1 LTDSVFRQRQ
11 DDLLSANLDNL
22 PPIRTRNPNRWRR
35 DSNRD
40 EDNPAFTLLQ
50 PDPPHTTPPTDPD
63 IVPTPQPSPPP
74 VDPNAPPPD
83 PPPDPT
89 PDPPPRKGM
98 KEAGQQKRIIIIFG
112 DGSFS
117 PSSPGKLS
125 LVT

>member
-1 LTDSVFRQRQ
+1 LTDSVFRQEQ

-22 PPIRTRNPNRWRR
+22 PPVRTAKPNRWRR

-40 EDNPAFTLLQ
+40 EANPAFTL
-50 PDPPHTTPPTDPD
+50 
-63 IVPTPQPSPPP
+63 PPP
-74 VDPNAPPPD
+74 VPLQPTSPPDDPKDPPPRPPPD
-83 PPPDPT
+83 PPPDAPQLPVFGPT
-89 PDPPPRKGM
+89 RPNSIKGM

-125 LVT
+125 LIT